1 MTNRYPLIINAASS
15 QIQELA
21 SGDTLDLT
29 SSGIGNLAIGNLNLT
44 GGTSGQYISTDGAGN
59 LSFATVSISPA
70 GSNTQI
76 QYNNNGTLAG
86 SANLIFDNSS
96 NTLTATNIV
105 PSNNITLKKF
115 GETVVAGGS
124 TGAATLTPDASAGS
138 IYTYTVTGAITLSA
152 LSNAVAG
159 TSMTIILTQGG
170 AGSYVLTSTMKFAG
184 GSKTLSTAIGAIDII
199 SVFYDG
205 STYYASL
212 TKGYA

>member
-1 MTNRYPLIINAASS
+1 MTNRYPLIINSASS

-21 SGDTLDLT
+21 SGDRLDFT
-29 SSGIGNLAIGNLNLT
+29 SSGIANLALGNLNVT
-44 GGTSGQYISTDGAGN
+44 GGSSGQYIQTDGAGN
-59 LSFATVSISPA
+59 LSFQTVAPGAA

-76 QYNNNGTLAG
+76 QFNNNGALSG
-86 SANLIFDNSS
+86 SANLVFDNSS
-96 NTLTATNIV
+96 NTLTVTNLV

-115 GETVVAGGS
+115 GETVIAGGN
-124 TGAATLTPDASAGS
+124 TGATTLTPNASSGS
-138 IYTYTVTGAITLSA
+138 IYTYTVTGDITLNS

-170 AGSYVLTSTMKFAG
+170 AGGYVLTSTMKFAG
-184 GSKTLSTAIGAIDII
+184 GTKTLSTAVGAIDII